1 MKYLCLINFMSYN
14 AMIINNLMNNS
25 SRKNIIN
32 VYNIIEIY
40 YVNYILYYLILFN
53 NKSLINYSNIYKL
66 YFILV

>member
-32 VYNIIEIY
+32 VYNIIEI
-40 YVNYILYYLILFN
+40 
-53 NKSLINYSNIYKL
+53 
-66 YFILV
+66 